1 MASETRMGLPVGQA
15 ARGVAAARGRGRRA
29 RVRPTPKGSGLRVVS
44 LYIDGV
50 PRLRVYVAAGGM
62 VDVAIREL
70 EARLIEVEPLTDG
83 PLPLAAFPEEAEEF

>member
-1 MASETRMGLPVGQA
+1 
-15 ARGVAAARGRGRRA
+15 
-29 RVRPTPKGSGLRVVS
+29 LRVVS